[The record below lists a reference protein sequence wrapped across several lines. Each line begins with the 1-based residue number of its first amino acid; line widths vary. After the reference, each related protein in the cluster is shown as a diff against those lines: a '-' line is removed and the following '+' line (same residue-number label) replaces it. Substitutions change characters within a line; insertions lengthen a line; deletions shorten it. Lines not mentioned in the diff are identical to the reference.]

1 MNEFDTIIIGGGIAG
16 SSAAFHLSKKPNS
29 KILLIEQNSIS
40 SGASG
45 LNAGQIGSAGWG
57 NIPDLNSYL
66 THGSLEIFKSLQLDL
81 NYDIEFRQSG
91 SLAAIQTKSQ
101 YDFVMDTVM
110 QMKSDG
116 KNVEILS
123 TREARSIEPEISE
136 NFLGFV
142 FYPLRAQA
150 DPVKSTVAFSDAAF
164 KSGVK
169 IKINEEVKNVK
180 QNSDNTYN
188 LQTSLD
194 HYSCKNLILATGAW
208 SNKLGKLLDLEIP
221 IIPIRGQMWAT
232 KPISPRLF
240 NTFSSLESSHDWH
253 NDDGSDTVTPPELTH
268 INGERKT
275 RHLYGRQRKN
285 GEVIFGGDREMLG
298 FENKVD
304 FNGIESNKNHA
315 TEILPFLS
323 ELSINRTWAGF
334 MPFSL
339 DGDPII
345 GKIPSYKNLYIVS
358 GLASSGFGRGPMSG
372 KFIAECVESGFIPE
386 ILNAADPGRF
396 KQLSV

>member
-1 MNEFDTIIIGGGIAG
+1 MNEFDIIIIGGGIAG
-16 SSAAFHLSKKPNS
+16 SSAAFHLANKNNS
-29 KILLIEQNSIS
+29 KILMIEQQTIS

-45 LNAGQIGSAGWG
+45 LNAGQIGSTGWG

-66 THGSLEIFKSLQLDL
+66 THGSLEIFKSLQLDS

-110 QMKSDG
+110 QMKKVG

-150 DPVKSTVAFSDAAF
+150 DPVKSTIAFSDAAF
-164 KSGVK
+164 KSGVQ
-169 IKINEEVKNVK
+169 IKINEEVTNIE

-188 LQTSLD
+188 LLTSLNN
-194 HYSCKNLILATGAW
+194 YYCKDLILATGAW
-208 SNKLGKLLDLEIP
+208 SNKLGKLLNLDIP

-240 NTFSSLESSHDWH
+240 NTFSFINKQKSVVY
-253 NDDGSDTVTPPELTH
+253 GIDTYMDKSET
-268 INGERKT
+268 N
-275 RHLYGRQRKN
+275 N
-285 GEVIFGGDREMLG
+285 LG
-298 FENKVD
+298 
-304 FNGIESNKNHA
+304 
-315 TEILPFLS
+315 TL
-323 ELSINRTWAGF
+323 LSI
-334 MPFSL
+334 PFKKL
-339 DGDPII
+339 K
-345 GKIPSYKNLYIVS
+345 KINNS
-358 GLASSGFGRGPMSG
+358 
-372 KFIAECVESGFIPE
+372 KFS
-386 ILNAADPGRF
+386 
-396 KQLSV
+396 K

>member
-16 SSAAFHLSKKPNS
+16 SSAAFHLSKKSDS
-29 KILLIEQNSIS
+29 KILLIEQKSIS

-45 LNAGQIGSAGWG
+45 LNAGQSSSTGWS

-101 YDFVMDTVM
+101 YDFVMDNVM
-110 QMKSDG
+110 QMKKDG

-136 NFLGFV
+136 NLLGFV
-142 FYPLRAQA
+142 FYPLKAQA
-150 DPVKSTVAFSDAAF
+150 DPVKSTIAFSDAAS

-169 IKINEEVKNVK
+169 IKINEEVRIIE
-180 QNSDNTYN
+180 QDTDNTYN

-194 HYSCKNLILATGAW
+194 NYSCKNLILATGAW

-232 KPISPRLF
+232 KPISPRLSHI
-240 NTFSSLESSHDWH
+240 FSSLESSHDWH
-253 NDDGSDTVTPPELTH
+253 NDDGSDANTPPELTH

-304 FNGIESNKNHA
+304 FNGIKSNKTHA

-323 ELSINRTWAGF
+323 KLSIDRTWAGY

-345 GKIPSYKNLYIVS
+345 GKIPAYKNLYIVS
-358 GLASSGFGRGPMSG
+358 GLASSGFGKGPMSG
-372 KFIAECVESGFIPE
+372 KYIAECVDSDFIPE
-386 ILNAADPGRF
+386 ILNPADPGRF
-396 KQLSV
+396 MQISG

>member
-101 YDFVMDTVM
+101 YDFVMDTVIR
-110 QMKSDG
+110 MKSDG

-142 FYPLRAQA
+142 YYPLRAQA
-150 DPVKSTVAFSDAAF
+150 DPVKSTIAFSDAAF

-188 LQTSLD
+188 LRTSFD
-194 HYSCKNLILATGAW
+194 HYSCKNLILASGAW

-268 INGERKT
+268 KNGERKT
-275 RHLYGRQRKN
+275 RH
-285 GEVIFGGDREMLG
+285 
-298 FENKVD
+298 
-304 FNGIESNKNHA
+304 
-315 TEILPFLS
+315 
-323 ELSINRTWAGF
+323 
-334 MPFSL
+334 
-339 DGDPII
+339 
-345 GKIPSYKNLYIVS
+345 
-358 GLASSGFGRGPMSG
+358 
-372 KFIAECVESGFIPE
+372 
-386 ILNAADPGRF
+386 
-396 KQLSV
+396 

>member
-1 MNEFDTIIIGGGIAG
+1 MNEFDTIIVGGGIAG
-16 SSAAFHLSKKPNS
+16 SSAAFHLSNKSNS
-29 KILLIEQNSIS
+29 KILMIEQQTIS

-45 LNAGQIGSAGWG
+45 LNAGQIGSMGWG
-57 NIPDLNSYL
+57 NVPDLNSYL

-91 SLAAIQTKSQ
+91 SLAAIQTKAQ

-110 QMKSDG
+110 KMKKDG

-164 KSGVK
+164 KSGVQ
-169 IKINEEVKNVK
+169 ININEEVKNIV

-188 LQTSLD
+188 LQTSLNN
-194 HYSCKNLILATGAW
+194 YYCKNLILATGAW
-208 SNKLGKLLDLEIP
+208 SNKLGKLLDLDIP

-240 NTFSSLESSHDWH
+240 NTFSSC
-253 NDDGSDTVTPPELTH
+253 
-268 INGERKT
+268 I
-275 RHLYGRQRKN
+275 
-285 GEVIFGGDREMLG
+285 
-298 FENKVD
+298 
-304 FNGIESNKNHA
+304 
-315 TEILPFLS
+315 
-323 ELSINRTWAGF
+323 
-334 MPFSL
+334 
-339 DGDPII
+339 
-345 GKIPSYKNLYIVS
+345 
-358 GLASSGFGRGPMSG
+358 
-372 KFIAECVESGFIPE
+372 
-386 ILNAADPGRF
+386 
-396 KQLSV
+396 